1 MGNLRNTWS
10 ILSTIQASAADLS
23 VANHKLSITG
33 CPTVDA
39 RTMQSWGDGLD
50 SSLTE
55 VAQITTVT
63 PTAANSTTY
72 TLYVRQWLPSLTK
85 WADTYLTYTTA
96 TSGDTATTICNAWRA
111 QLAAQTNVQI
121 TGSGTTTFVMTGD
134 TGYPLF
140 TVQNIGPAS
149 TTMSSAQAGVAIT
162 SSTTVTTG
170 YVGAVF
176 TATSHGQ
183 VSGDVVTLSG
193 VLNTTAGTYRVVK
206 IDANTYYLRS
216 VDGQS
221 PLYASGSAT
230 ATVAK
235 VAQYSRGTY
244 ADLVAVGVDTATAG
258 STYAQLPITYLSVVG
273 SLLGN
278 VQSEQD
284 KHTLYILESA
294 TNYEALRVRIIEAGL
309 AYADGGTV
317 SDPEFLSMANG

>member
-23 VANHKLSITG
+23 VANHQLSITG
-33 CPTVDA
+33 CPTVDT
-39 RTMQSWGDGLD
+39 RTMQNWGDGLN

-63 PTAANSTTY
+63 VTAANSTIY
-72 TLYVRQWLPSLTK
+72 NLYVSQWVPSLGK
-85 WADTYLTYTTA
+85 MVYGYLTYESA
-96 TSGDTATTICNAWRA
+96 VSGDTATTICNALRTS
-111 QLAAQTNVQI
+111 LSAQTQLKI
-121 TGSGTTTFVMTGD
+121 TGSGTSTLILTGQ
-134 TGYPLF
+134 TGEPLF
-140 TVQNIGPAS
+140 TITNISPV
-149 TTMSSAQAGVAIT
+149 TTTQSSAQAGVAIA

-170 YVGAVF
+170 YVGPVF
-176 TATSHGQ
+176 TANAHGQ
-183 VSGDVVTLSG
+183 VSGDVVTLSA
-193 VLNTTAGTYRVVK
+193 VANTTAGTYRVVK

-244 ADLVAVGVDTATAG
+244 TDLIAAGVSTATAG
-258 STYAQLPITYLSVVG
+258 STYAQLPNTYNAQVG

-278 VQSEQD
+278 VSVEQD

-294 TNYEALRVRIIEAGL
+294 TNYEDLRVRIVEAGK
-309 AYADGGTV
+309 AYASGATV
-317 SDPEFLSMANG
+317 SDPEFLAMAN